1 MQTDSFSC
9 GPHANVLKSRGST
22 RQETAVFIK
31 FNFFPL
37 KKYAAFSLLQKKLC
51 KPTPATCRCF
61 KEAWLKNRGNCFVH
75 KIYFLPPQ
83 KNTPHFRSFKKCYV
97 SLLDTNLLPPCNDET
112 PTVIFDA
119 KYRQIN
125 TGRPSAL
132 SFSKIAKVNFKM
144 FNFLQ

>member
-112 PTVIFDA
+112 PTVCIRKTNQVSYFTHKQP
-119 KYRQIN
+119 KY
-125 TGRPSAL
+125 S
-132 SFSKIAKVNFKM
+132 SCKIST
-144 FNFLQ
+144 LETI

>member
-112 PTVIFDA
+112 PTVCNHFIQQDILCN
-119 KYRQIN
+119 QCN
-125 TGRPSAL
+125 E
-132 SFSKIAKVNFKM
+132 SKKSIGLYSYGTQEVIS
-144 FNFLQ
+144 